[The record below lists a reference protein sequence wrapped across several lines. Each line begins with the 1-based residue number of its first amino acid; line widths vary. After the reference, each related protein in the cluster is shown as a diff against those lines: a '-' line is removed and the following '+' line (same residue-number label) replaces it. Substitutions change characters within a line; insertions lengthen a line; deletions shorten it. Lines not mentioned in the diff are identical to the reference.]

1 MKRMN
6 VGDPNILSLRQNVE
20 AAAQEFDMAV
30 KFHETWKPTVH
41 DDDLRRR
48 MGMSYATNT
57 MKVVRLAL
65 RREMVLA
72 LMRLWDNPQHT
83 LRLEQIARTLSDP
96 KVIDAL
102 AFDRAPFPEA
112 KDGMKQDL
120 ARLAGEAIALI
131 EKYSKGN
138 PGYGVR
144 RELKR
149 IRDDVSHI
157 ET

>member
-1 MKRMN
+1 
-6 VGDPNILSLRQNVE
+6 
-20 AAAQEFDMAV
+20 
-30 KFHETWKPTVH
+30 
-41 DDDLRRR
+41 
-48 MGMSYATNT
+48 

-102 AFDRAPFPEA
+102 AFDRATFPEA